1 MAKTLYEK
9 VFDAHVVYEGKNE
22 LPILYIDR
30 HLIHEV
36 TSPQAF
42 SGLKMAKRRMARADL
57 TLATIDHDVSTKSVD
72 LNACSDM
79 AKEQITT
86 LMQNTKEFGVR
97 LLGLGDKNQGI
108 VHIVGPELGFTLP
121 GVTLVCGDSHTATHG
136 AFGALAFGIGT
147 SEVEHVMATQTL
159 KQAKLKIMKIECK
172 GQFQK
177 GVYAKDLILYLIAQ
191 YGTAKGTGYAIEFC
205 GELIR
210 NLSMEARMTL
220 CNMAIEFGAKVGM
233 IAPDEITFEY
243 IKGKEFAP
251 KGEEFQKYCEYWK
264 SLRSDEGAKYD
275 ASITLDVSKIK
286 PQISYGTNP
295 SQVIGI
301 DEKIPKI
308 SDFKNQSE
316 QKSLL
321 DALSYV
327 NLEQDQVIEG
337 VKIDIVFIGSCTNG
351 RLEDLKIAADILKG
365 RKIHKNVKALIVP
378 GSMQVRK
385 EAENLGLDKIFIE
398 AGCEWRYAGCS
409 MCLGMNDDKANSG
422 QRVASTSNRN
432 FVGRQGK
439 GSITHL
445 MSPASAAACAIEG
458 VICDNRKYLGV

>member
-159 KQAKLKIMKIECK
+159 KQAKLKTMKIECK

-177 GVYAKDLILYLIAQ
+177 GVYTKDLILYLIAQ
-191 YGTAKGTGYAIEFC
+191 YGTAKGTGYAIEF
-205 GELIR
+205 
-210 NLSMEARMTL
+210 
-220 CNMAIEFGAKVGM
+220 
-233 IAPDEITFEY
+233 
-243 IKGKEFAP
+243 
-251 KGEEFQKYCEYWK
+251 
-264 SLRSDEGAKYD
+264 
-275 ASITLDVSKIK
+275 
-286 PQISYGTNP
+286 
-295 SQVIGI
+295 
-301 DEKIPKI
+301 
-308 SDFKNQSE
+308 
-316 QKSLL
+316 
-321 DALSYV
+321 
-327 NLEQDQVIEG
+327 
-337 VKIDIVFIGSCTNG
+337 
-351 RLEDLKIAADILKG
+351 
-365 RKIHKNVKALIVP
+365 
-378 GSMQVRK
+378 
-385 EAENLGLDKIFIE
+385 AENL
-398 AGCEWRYAGCS
+398 
-409 MCLGMNDDKANSG
+409 
-422 QRVASTSNRN
+422 
-432 FVGRQGK
+432 
-439 GSITHL
+439 
-445 MSPASAAACAIEG
+445 
-458 VICDNRKYLGV
+458 